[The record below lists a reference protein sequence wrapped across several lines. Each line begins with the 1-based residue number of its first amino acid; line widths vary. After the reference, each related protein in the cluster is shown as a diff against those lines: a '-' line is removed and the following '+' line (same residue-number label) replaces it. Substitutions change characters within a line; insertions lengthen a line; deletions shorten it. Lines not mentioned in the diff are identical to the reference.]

1 MESELAKSGWKRAL
15 ANRSFWVVVTI
26 FAVTTLLHYFRP
38 NLLPAPVNTFLTRHA
53 VDRILFLLPITIATY
68 AFGLEGGLITLVAIV
83 VAMLPR
89 AVWIS
94 ATPVDA
100 LVETIAVA
108 GVSYFVIRI
117 IDAQAREK
125 ALRQEADARQLQIQQ
140 RLNEVAE
147 QITSE
152 LELDRVLTKV
162 IQIAEELT
170 GADGGG
176 IALFDREGES
186 IRYPYLHNL
195 PRELADETFSKG
207 EGVAGEVMSTG
218 RPVIVGDYQTYPSVI
233 PAFAEAGLTSVV
245 AVPIVSGDRVFGALS
260 LVSTDKAK
268 RFSDSDVAILTSI
281 GRQAGIAIE
290 NARLYDRMRFYARQ
304 ITRAQEDERKRV
316 ARELHDETVQMLVVL
331 SRRLESLSTLSEP
344 LPEMAVERLAA
355 LQKLIGTTLQGVRH
369 FIQDLRPPTLDHLGL
384 VATIEG
390 LTSDLAD
397 DGIETGLTVTGEI
410 RRLQPEEELVL
421 FRIVQE
427 ALSNVRRHSKA
438 SHALAQIRFRPNSVW
453 VMVQDDGV
461 GFDAPA
467 QMDDLVS
474 TGKLG
479 LIGMHERARM
489 LGGTLVVRSDP
500 DEGTVIVVEVPTQPA
515 GSGDAL

>member
-1 MESELAKSGWKRAL
+1 MSGPGWKGVL
-15 ANRSFWVVVTI
+15 SGRSFWVVVAI
-26 FAVTTLLHYFRP
+26 LAVTTLLHYFRTD
-38 NLLPAPVNTFLTRHA
+38 LLPAPVNVFLTRHA
-53 VDRILFLLPITIATY
+53 VDRILFVLPMAIATY
-68 AFGLEGGLITLVAIV
+68 AFGLGGGLVALVAIV
-83 VAMLPR
+83 AVMLPR

-94 ATPVDA
+94 PSPVDA
-100 LVETIAVA
+100 LIETAAAAAV
-108 GVSYFVIRI
+108 GYFVVRI

-125 ALRQEADARQLQIQQ
+125 ALRQEADARQLQVQQ

-176 IALFDREGES
+176 IALFDRERES

-195 PRELADETFSKG
+195 PQELAEVTFLKG
-207 EGVAGEVMSTG
+207 EGVAGEVMDTG
-218 RPVIVGDYQTYPSVI
+218 SPVVVVDYQTYPSII

-316 ARELHDETVQMLVVL
+316 ARELHDETVQMLVAL
-331 SRRLESLSTLSEP
+331 SRRLESLATLPEP
-344 LPEMAVERLAA
+344 LPETAVERLEA
-355 LQKLIGTTLQGVRH
+355 LQEMISTTLQGVRN

-390 LTSDLAD
+390 LTNDLAG
-397 DGIETGLTVTGEI
+397 DGIETGLTVTGEV

-438 SHALAQIRFRPNSVW
+438 AHALVQIRFHSNSVQ
-453 VMVQDDGV
+453 VTVQDDGV

-479 LIGMHERARM
+479 LTGMHERARM
-489 LGGTLVVRSDP
+489 LGGTLVVQSDP
-500 DEGTVIVVEVPTQPA
+500 DEGTAIVVEVPTQS
-515 GSGDAL
+515 GSSGGVL